1 MRGIGLRA
9 KALSPNT
16 NYDALFPDSGKRG
29 GCSALWAGSTE
40 EPIMADEERKIITD
54 EDWKAR
60 VQREKEEAQ
69 RKAEAEKSQASG
81 GEAESGTAGQEGQG
95 GGESDDLFMSLLGS
109 LVTQAMYAL
118 GMVPQQEGQQQV
130 QVDITTAKQ
139 LIDMLIMLRSKTQGN
154 LTSEE
159 SSQLDEAISELQRVF
174 VTRQKQVQEA
184 KLKQSGVNP
193 DDLKG
198 SQGQ

>member
-1 MRGIGLRA
+1 
-9 KALSPNT
+9 
-16 NYDALFPDSGKRG
+16 
-29 GCSALWAGSTE
+29 
-40 EPIMADEERKIITD
+40 MADEERKIITD
-54 EDWKAR
+54 DDWKAR

>member
-1 MRGIGLRA
+1 
-9 KALSPNT
+9 
-16 NYDALFPDSGKRG
+16 
-29 GCSALWAGSTE
+29 
-40 EPIMADEERKIITD
+40 MADEERKIITD

-81 GEAESGTAGQEGQG
+81 GEAQSGGSEKEAQG
-95 GGESDDLFMSLLGS
+95 GGEGDDLFMSLLGS

-139 LIDMLIMLRSKTQGN
+139 LIDMLLMLRNKTQGN

-159 SSQLDEAISELQRVF
+159 SNQLNEAIGELQRVF

-184 KLKQSGVNP
+184 KQKQSGVNP

>member
-1 MRGIGLRA
+1 M
-9 KALSPNT
+9 S
-16 NYDALFPDSGKRG
+16 
-29 GCSALWAGSTE
+29 
-40 EPIMADEERKIITD
+40 DEERKIITD

-81 GEAESGTAGQEGQG
+81 GEAESEAADKAAQG
-95 GGESDDLFMSLLGS
+95 GGANDDLFMSLLGS

-118 GMVPQQEGQQQV
+118 GMVPPEEGQQQV
-130 QVDITTAKQ
+130 QVDIVTAKQ
-139 LIDMLIMLRSKTQGN
+139 LIDMLIMLRTKTQGN

-159 SSQLDEAISELQRVF
+159 SNQLNEAISELQRVF
-174 VTRQKQVQEA
+174 VTRQQQVHEA
-184 KLKQSGVNP
+184 RMKQSGVNP

-198 SQGQ
+198 GQQGQ

>member
-1 MRGIGLRA
+1 
-9 KALSPNT
+9 
-16 NYDALFPDSGKRG
+16 
-29 GCSALWAGSTE
+29 
-40 EPIMADEERKIITD
+40 MADEERKIITD

-81 GEAESGTAGQEGQG
+81 GQAESGGAGAGQEDQSG
-95 GGESDDLFMSLLGS
+95 GASDDLFMSLLGS

>member
-1 MRGIGLRA
+1 
-9 KALSPNT
+9 
-16 NYDALFPDSGKRG
+16 
-29 GCSALWAGSTE
+29 
-40 EPIMADEERKIITD
+40 MADEERKIITD

-81 GEAESGTAGQEGQG
+81 GEAESEAAGKEAPG

-118 GMVPQQEGQQQV
+118 GMVQQQEGQQQV
-130 QVDITTAKQ
+130 QVDIATSKQ
-139 LIDMLIMLRSKTQGN
+139 LIDMLLMLRNKTQGN

-159 SSQLDEAISELQRVF
+159 SSQLNEAINELQRVF

-184 KLKQSGVNP
+184 KLKQSGFSP
-193 DDLKG
+193 EDLKG

>member
-1 MRGIGLRA
+1 
-9 KALSPNT
+9 
-16 NYDALFPDSGKRG
+16 
-29 GCSALWAGSTE
+29 
-40 EPIMADEERKIITD
+40 MADEERKIITD

-81 GEAESGTAGQEGQG
+81 GEAQSGGSEKEAQG
-95 GGESDDLFMSLLGS
+95 GGEGEDLFMSLLGS

-139 LIDMLIMLRSKTQGN
+139 LIDMLVMLRSKTQGN

>member
-1 MRGIGLRA
+1 
-9 KALSPNT
+9 
-16 NYDALFPDSGKRG
+16 
-29 GCSALWAGSTE
+29 
-40 EPIMADEERKIITD
+40 MADEERKIITD

-60 VQREKEEAQ
+60 VQREKEETQ

-81 GEAESGTAGQEGQG
+81 GEAESGAASQEAQG
-95 GGESDDLFMSLLGS
+95 GGEGDDLFMSLLGS

-130 QVDITTAKQ
+130 QVDIVTSKQ
-139 LIDMLIMLRSKTQGN
+139 LIEMLRMLRHKTQGN

-159 SSQLDEAISELQRVF
+159 SGQLNEAISELQRVF
-174 VTRQKQVQEA
+174 VTRQQQVQEA
-184 KLKQSGVNP
+184 KLRQSGVNP

-198 SQGQ
+198 PQGQ